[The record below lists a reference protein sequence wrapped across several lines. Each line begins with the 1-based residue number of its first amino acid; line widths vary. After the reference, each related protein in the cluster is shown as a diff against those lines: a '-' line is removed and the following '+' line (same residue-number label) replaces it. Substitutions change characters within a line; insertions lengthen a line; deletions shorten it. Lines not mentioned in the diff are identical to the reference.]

1 MPLGSRR
8 MRLFWSF
15 FNSPQRD
22 ATGKHGHAVKQQPEY
37 HPPPRSALK
46 LLHEHREVRDFPM
59 LRDLSVLDSVELK
72 GHRVDLS
79 ASGFEANE
87 FAFVRAADGIQDS
100 DAVALSHDRR
110 NRQLQ
115 IRKGGTNPSK
125 VLLEGFPP
133 GTLPRP
139 MTLVT
144 LPDYRLEPSTA
155 PSFLR
160 RQKTP
165 YDRSLSF

>member
-1 MPLGSRR
+1 MP
-8 MRLFWSF
+8 
-15 FNSPQRD
+15 QHD
-22 ATGKHGHAVKQQPEY
+22 APGKQGNAVKQ
-37 HPPPRSALK
+37 PPTRSALK
-46 LLHEHREVRDFPM
+46 LLHERREVRDFPM
-59 LRDLSVLDSVELK
+59 LRELSVLDSVELK

-115 IRKGGTNPSK
+115 IRKGGAKPSK

-133 GTLPRP
+133 GTLPSQMIVVILRDD
-139 MTLVT
+139 LVEHSEVAAF
-144 LPDYRLEPSTA
+144 DGGE
-155 PSFLR
+155 
-160 RQKTP
+160 KTP
-165 YDRSLSF
+165 YERFVRFDS

>member
-1 MPLGSRR
+1 
-8 MRLFWSF
+8 
-15 FNSPQRD
+15 
-22 ATGKHGHAVKQQPEY
+22 
-37 HPPPRSALK
+37 
-46 LLHEHREVRDFPM
+46 M
-59 LRDLSVLDSVELK
+59 LCELSVLDSVELK

-115 IRKGGTNPSK
+115 IRKGGAKPSK

-133 GTLPRP
+133 GTLPSQMIVVILRDD
-139 MTLVT
+139 LVEHSEV
-144 LPDYRLEPSTA
+144 PAFDGRE
-155 PSFLR
+155 
-160 RQKTP
+160 KTP
-165 YDRSLSF
+165 YKRFVLFDSLWHAALLDRHFRNTGVGPHPGRRSPAASLLCLTSRRSHS